1 MPKDIPIPET
11 RSAVYAGKLPSPPAE
26 LNTLVPE
33 DFDAIDFKFMDL
45 KPKLKNDEDF
55 TKTDHTFDDIKTEE
69 AKESEYEQ
77 KHSEQADAIKI
88 KSRETA
94 EIDQESKLSEIRKDL
109 ILEEI
114 PKITKQPILTSVA
127 ADKAV
132 EVVET
137 SVINAS
143 EEGKDSETV
152 PIISKTPE
160 TFIVENSVVKVSNA
174 KKLIEASLATD
185 VAKEPECLSAKVDPV
200 IIDGVVSKPKSPA
213 PSNAVLLTEEV
224 VVADSQQKDEVDATS
239 TPVLD
244 KEEKEKLSQQNDEI
258 EALTAISNV
267 SNDKPKAIIVEEVS
281 APPPLP
287 TDNSHLIAIR
297 ESLKPS
303 LLPVKPVNGAPSH
316 NSEALKPME
325 NVTDKAMKVNSQE
338 LECLRKQLEEHERKL
353 EKEINSKKS
362 LESQIITIISKSNGQ
377 EEALRF
383 KNESL
388 DQLQSE
394 FLKVSNDLTS
404 AKREKEIL
412 AEALAKAEEELS
424 ASSESNAKVYL
435 QKSDEVTTLKD
446 RLAEFAAIIGQK
458 NKEIASL
465 QRQLEETKRSNMNA
479 ALENVQK
486 YENIEDDLIKMV
498 EEEIFRM
505 QDTISE
511 QREYISKLQIE
522 VDSEYAFWNRRLA
535 KDGES

>member
-33 DFDAIDFKFMDL
+33 DFDAIDFEFMDL

>member
-33 DFDAIDFKFMDL
+33 DFDAIDFEFMDL

-465 QRQLEETKRSNMNA
+465 QRQLEEISRSNINT

>member
-1 MPKDIPIPET
+1 M
-11 RSAVYAGKLPSPPAE
+11 
-26 LNTLVPE
+26 
-33 DFDAIDFKFMDL
+33 
-45 KPKLKNDEDF
+45 
-55 TKTDHTFDDIKTEE
+55 
-69 AKESEYEQ
+69 
-77 KHSEQADAIKI
+77 
-88 KSRETA
+88 
-94 EIDQESKLSEIRKDL
+94 
-109 ILEEI
+109 
-114 PKITKQPILTSVA
+114 
-127 ADKAV
+127 
-132 EVVET
+132 
-137 SVINAS
+137 
-143 EEGKDSETV
+143 
-152 PIISKTPE
+152 
-160 TFIVENSVVKVSNA
+160 
-174 KKLIEASLATD
+174 
-185 VAKEPECLSAKVDPV
+185 
-200 IIDGVVSKPKSPA
+200 
-213 PSNAVLLTEEV
+213 
-224 VVADSQQKDEVDATS
+224 
-239 TPVLD
+239 D

-316 NSEALKPME
+316 NSEALKPLE